1 MSSLFLPLGLAG
13 TFGAIVLL
21 GVALEA
27 WMAGRRRSVEVLQ
40 AQVGEVSVN
49 LRDREM
55 AQPFMDRVL
64 APFVSRLGALA
75 KRVTPVGMRDRIAR
89 QLVLAGNPP
98 GMSAERV
105 AAMKVFG
112 VMGGAILGLVLGS
125 LFGFSR
131 NLSIGTSVFT
141 ALFFYLIPGAGLG
154 QKAIARQERIRRE
167 LPDTMDL
174 LTISVEAGLS
184 FDAALAHV
192 RRRVP
197 GSLSDE
203 IGRMLQEMQLGV
215 SRADAL
221 RQLADRTDVDELK
234 AFVLAMIQADI
245 FGISVAKVLRSQARD
260 LRMKR
265 RQRAEEKAM
274 KVPIKLLFPLIFCIL
289 PAMFVVLLGPGV
301 ILVMRTLFGYDV

>member
-13 TFGAIVLL
+13 TFGAIVML

-27 WMAGRRRSVEVLQ
+27 WMAGRRRGVEVLR
-40 AQVGEVSVN
+40 AQVGDVSVN
-49 LRDREM
+49 IRDQEL
-55 AQPFMDRVL
+55 AEPFLDRAL
-64 APFVSRLGALA
+64 APFVSRLGGFA
-75 KRVTPVGMRDRIAR
+75 KRVTPGGMRKRIAR

-98 GMSAERV
+98 GLGADKV

-112 VMGGAILGLVLGS
+112 VIGGAILGLVLGS
-125 LFGFSR
+125 LFGFAG
-131 NLSIGTSVFT
+131 NLAIGTSVFT
-141 ALFFYLIPGAGLG
+141 AVFFYLIPGAGLG

-197 GSLSDE
+197 GPLSDE
-203 IGRMLQEMQLGV
+203 VGRMLQEMQFGV

-221 RQLADRTDVDELK
+221 RQLAERTDVDELK

-301 ILVMRTLFGYDV
+301 ILVMRTIFGYDV